1 MARWIVNNLGLMVL
15 ALLFGFGAWA
25 LSTLQDDPIVEDQL
39 AVTVVKVGEN
49 QLGSATWSGTIPMS
63 VTMHLR
69 APRSVFSQLSSAGLQ
84 VNVDFSKLSVGEH
97 VIPLTPTL
105 PVEQVTILSS
115 QPVTAYVKIERL
127 MQVRLPVRLSIVG
140 MPALGFRAGTPTSI
154 PLEASITGTEEFI
167 SKVETV
173 NAIVSVDGA
182 RSSVEQEVRVYA
194 RDVNGDL
201 VLGVQ
206 VVPDTISVRVPME
219 QLSNYRDLAVLIN
232 KRGQPAE
239 GYAVTDVSV
248 DPVIVTIYGPIEAV
262 QATKGYIN
270 TLEVVIDNA
279 KSDIDQQVGLDV
291 PQGVSLVSEKQ
302 TSVRVQI
309 RIQPLIGSRTI
320 QRTPVLIGLS
330 SIYSSTVSPGT
341 VDILLNGPLPS
352 LNNLTES
359 DVLVQLDVTGLAVG
373 VHQLTPIIKVPE
385 GITAQSV
392 LPATIQV
399 ELSIAS
405 TSRPRG
411 SP

>member
-63 VTMHLR
+63 VTMHVR
-69 APRSVFSQLSSAGLQ
+69 APRSVVNQLSSAGLQ
-84 VNVDFSKLSVGEH
+84 INVDFSKLSVGEH

-105 PVEQVTILSS
+105 PGEQVTILSS